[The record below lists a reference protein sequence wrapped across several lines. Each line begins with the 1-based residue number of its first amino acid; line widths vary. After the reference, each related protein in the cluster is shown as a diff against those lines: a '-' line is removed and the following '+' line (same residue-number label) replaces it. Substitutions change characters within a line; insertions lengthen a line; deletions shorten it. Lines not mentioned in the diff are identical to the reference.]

1 VPCIISNRRESRG
14 RHMRSSSRGV
24 GFIPPTSVGPAL
36 ARCPGGPVAR
46 PTGSREA
53 VAMLT
58 PKVTELTRA
67 GSPWVSLPR
76 MEAPAPKRPAA
87 VFNPAGR

>member
-1 VPCIISNRRESRG
+1 
-14 RHMRSSSRGV
+14 
-24 GFIPPTSVGPAL
+24 
-36 ARCPGGPVAR
+36 
-46 PTGSREA
+46 
-53 VAMLT
+53 MLT

-67 GSPWVSLPR
+67 GSPWVSFPR

>member
-1 VPCIISNRRESRG
+1 
-14 RHMRSSSRGV
+14 
-24 GFIPPTSVGPAL
+24 
-36 ARCPGGPVAR
+36 
-46 PTGSREA
+46 
-53 VAMLT
+53 MLT

-67 GSPWVSLPR
+67 GRPWVSLPR

>member
-1 VPCIISNRRESRG
+1 
-14 RHMRSSSRGV
+14 
-24 GFIPPTSVGPAL
+24 
-36 ARCPGGPVAR
+36 
-46 PTGSREA
+46 
-53 VAMLT
+53 MLI

>member
-1 VPCIISNRRESRG
+1 
-14 RHMRSSSRGV
+14 
-24 GFIPPTSVGPAL
+24 
-36 ARCPGGPVAR
+36 
-46 PTGSREA
+46 
-53 VAMLT
+53 MLT

-87 VFNPAGR
+87 VFLPAGR

>member
-1 VPCIISNRRESRG
+1 
-14 RHMRSSSRGV
+14 
-24 GFIPPTSVGPAL
+24 
-36 ARCPGGPVAR
+36 
-46 PTGSREA
+46 
-53 VAMLT
+53 MLT